1 MALDMD
7 LRKQVMNAVCNLSDE
22 QLKNLKYGNIDFVV
36 QNGNISRLD
45 IRISVKPNYKI
56 NMSQAN

>member
-45 IRISVKPNYKI
+45 IRTSVKPNYKI

>member
-1 MALDMD
+1 MD

>member
-7 LRKQVMNAVCNLSDE
+7 LRKQIMNAVCNLSDE

-45 IRISVKPNYKI
+45 IRTSVKPNYKI
-56 NMSQAN
+56 NMS